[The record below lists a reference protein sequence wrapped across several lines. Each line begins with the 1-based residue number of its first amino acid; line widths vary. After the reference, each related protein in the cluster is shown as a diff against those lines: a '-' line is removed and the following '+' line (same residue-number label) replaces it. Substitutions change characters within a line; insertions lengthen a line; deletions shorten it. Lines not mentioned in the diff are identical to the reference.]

1 MLNRV
6 TALAAF
12 LALCIVLAACGGSA
26 EDENVDKAAE
36 KPAPTPTAT
45 VTPQAEATATA
56 IPTAVPTP
64 VEKSTGDDGPET
76 PSPEQTATE
85 VSESESESTEEPTG
99 EDAADEPIDVAAHLS
114 EKTMRLWDV
123 YNEHDPD
130 ALAVFYS
137 EDYWQEEV
145 DEIRANMQ
153 PFKNLGLTFTAEET
167 SPPTE
172 IEPGKWELKHT
183 ARFQGGL
190 VNMVFIYE
198 EFDGDWRL
206 TYAKPE

>member
-1 MLNRV
+1 MLKRT
-6 TALAAF
+6 TALAAISALF
-12 LALCIVLAACGGSA
+12 LVLAACGGSA
-26 EDENVDKAAE
+26 EKPTGGGVANT
-36 KPAPTPTAT
+36 PAPTQSPTEAPR
-45 VTPQAEATATA
+45 VEPTPTSTA
-56 IPTAVPTP
+56 IPPAGPTPAAKATGGEVSDTPTPTHTATPQVEPTPTEEAVP
-64 VEKSTGDDGPET
+64 
-76 PSPEQTATE
+76 
-85 VSESESESTEEPTG
+85 
-99 EDAADEPIDVAAHLS
+99 DEPIDIAEHLS

-123 YNEHDPD
+123 YNTHDPD
-130 ALAVFYS
+130 ALEEFYS

-145 DEIRANMQ
+145 DEIRSNMQ

-167 SPPTE
+167 SPPAE